1 MTRLFPALVL
11 VLALMHMACSGGGDY
26 ASVSEE
32 VNQLLRKD
40 ISLTTE
46 DRARVSELRSQGE
59 RLRQE
64 GKEPEALQAM
74 KEARMILHKARDA
87 DLLRKSEG

>member
-1 MTRLFPALVL
+1 MQGRYLITVLSLVL
-11 VLALMHMACSGGGDY
+11 TLAACSGNDY

-32 VNQLLRKD
+32 VNQLLAKD
-40 ISLTTE
+40 IGLTAE
-46 DRARVSELRSQGE
+46 DRSKVMALREQGE

-64 GKEPEALQAM
+64 GKAQESLESMKQA
-74 KEARMILHKARDA
+74 RQILKRAKDA